1 MDKNITQE
9 VNQKKKKKTMLVTL
23 VVVLLLITSVVL
35 LRASF
40 SSTIKKQNITTAVV
54 EIGDVENTISASGE
68 ILPEFEQ
75 VITSP
80 INASIKSVGMDAGS
94 SVKPGQS
101 ILALDKQSAEMEYE
115 KLKFQLEGKKNN
127 IQKLKLE
134 LNKSFFDIQSNNNIK
149 ELRINSLQAAVENA
163 KRLYK
168 AGGGT
173 REQSNRRNL
182 I

>member
-9 VNQKKKKKTMLVTL
+9 VNQKKKKKGLLITL
-23 VVVLLLITSVVL
+23 VVIVLLVASVMV

-40 SSTIKKQNITTAVV
+40 SSSVKKQNITTAVV
-54 EIGDVENTISASGE
+54 EIGNIENTISASGE

-80 INASIKSVGMDAGS
+80 INASIKSVSMDAGS

-101 ILALDKQSAEMEYE
+101 ILSLDKQATEMEYE
-115 KLKFQLEGKKNN
+115 KLKFQVEGKKNN

-149 ELRINSLQAAVENA
+149 EL
-163 KRLYK
+163 
-168 AGGGT
+168 
-173 REQSNRRNL
+173 
-182 I
+182 